1 LNGPVGRSIAAL
13 DDFAHDEGIRI
24 QPVLDAYKRR
34 IDLIAALNPPFWSNA
49 TFSAT
54 QGQSF
59 EYYDGF
65 VFELSAEQDRPIVSG
80 GRYDGLISRL
90 SGGYRKASAIGAA
103 LRVDRL
109 GESP

>member
-1 LNGPVGRSIAAL
+1 VGRSITAL
-13 DDFAHDEGIRI
+13 DDFARDEGLKIH
-24 QPVLDAYKRR
+24 PVLDVFKRR
-34 IDLIAALNPPFWSNA
+34 VDLIAELNPPFWSNA
-49 TFSAT
+49 TFSAV

-65 VFELSAEQDRPIVSG
+65 VFELAAEQDRPIVSG

-109 GESP
+109 GEA